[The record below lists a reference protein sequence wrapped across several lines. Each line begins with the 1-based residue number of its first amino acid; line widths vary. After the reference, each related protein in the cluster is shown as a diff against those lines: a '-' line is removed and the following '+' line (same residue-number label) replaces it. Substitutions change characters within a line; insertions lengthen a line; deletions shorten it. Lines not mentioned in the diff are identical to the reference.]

1 MRLPW
6 LPWMPVVAVVEFYEV
21 IRGGRRSAEYITLL
35 NGLRRNRRVRAVV
48 LDIDSPGGSAPASE
62 HLYLAAR
69 RLAERKPVV
78 AFVRGVGASGAYM
91 LACGATRIVAL
102 PGAVV
107 GSIGVISLRPIAVEL
122 LRRIGLSIAVSK
134 TGPFK
139 DSGAFYREPTAEE
152 QRKEQELLGEY
163 YDAFLDI
170 ITAGRRLDRETV
182 RAVATGEIFTGRRAQ
197 GLGLVDEL
205 GDLDTAIDLAAQLA
219 GIRRHVVPVRPRR
232 ALAQR
237 LLTGTASL
245 VVDEVTMRLD
255 RWLLTY
261 H

>member
-1 MRLPW
+1 
-6 LPWMPVVAVVEFYEV
+6 
-21 IRGGRRSAEYITLL
+21 
-35 NGLRRNRRVRAVV
+35 
-48 LDIDSPGGSAPASE
+48 
-62 HLYLAAR
+62 
-69 RLAERKPVV
+69 
-78 AFVRGVGASGAYM
+78 
-91 LACGATRIVAL
+91 
-102 PGAVV
+102 
-107 GSIGVISLRPIAVEL
+107 
-122 LRRIGLSIAVSK
+122 
-134 TGPFK
+134 
-139 DSGAFYREPTAEE
+139 
-152 QRKEQELLGEY
+152 
-163 YDAFLDI
+163 
-170 ITAGRRLDRETV
+170 
-182 RAVATGEIFTGRRAQ
+182 VATGEIFTGRRAQ